1 MNPASNEKKYTI
13 TIDPTPQHKKPDS
26 RTAKTITKNL
36 SLVTGITI
44 NEFSELISP
53 PNSFTWAG
61 GIFEGTRSNSN
72 WRYQSV
78 FALDFD
84 KGTLSI
90 QEIIIRIQQF
100 DIQPQIW
107 YTSFSDSPE
116 HRKFRVVF
124 FLDSPVDD
132 PDIYKL
138 ITNSLKKLYPEA
150 DNCFDPARF
159 FYGGKQCSI
168 IHTQPINTSSFI
180 DALSIQMIT
189 SDSNSTRK
197 LPLSSSYYSRV
208 KTARIGKSYDISYP
222 ECYFSAEKEISGVI
236 SPLVQKKLNYTSLN
250 GVASIEDQ
258 NIQNNTSLNGGPS
271 LKDQYNENITSLNA
285 KNKIH
290 LDFDLAREKVKIL
303 DEFLKGT
310 WLYHMQ
316 LFGLATNLV
325 HVRGGF
331 QLMKK
336 TMDKY
341 NQLGKTQY
349 TKNNFNILPYVNKVE
364 YHPIPV
370 NRFSPFEQDKDL
382 FDIVSSTKDVRGRID
397 ILEPIHKMELEEAEE
412 IMKSTIQKI
421 NETGECGK
429 IYLIKL
435 PTAIGKT
442 QVITSI
448 AGVTI
453 SVPTNRLKNEISQRM
468 KVKHMTTPDP
478 VVFDDISL
486 NSMIEYYFRLG
497 LPRKV
502 SSLLYNVSNKKG
514 TVRYSEEDVQRA
526 EEYLNQLRMCQI
538 TKDTLI
544 TTHSRSLIN
553 GFAHDTLIFDEDP
566 INQIIDIKQLK
577 ISDLIKINIQ
587 SSNILKDE
595 LDPAIKALIECN
607 PMEPLETPKS
617 SVDLDKLVEQI
628 SQRKIDSNI
637 IDFFGSDYLIKDK
650 FDLNKIH
657 YVVERKIPDHKK
669 VIILSATI
677 PVNVYKRIYGDRVEI
692 IDLADVKQQGTIVQ
706 HTSRSCSRD
715 GLNRY
720 ASTISKEIGD
730 KPVITFMKYRH
741 HFNNPVNDMY
751 FGNCSGYDGLK
762 GIDLAVVG
770 TPHRNNVEYVLMSKV
785 MGIDFSIDD
794 LTMSHQTIEHGGFR
808 FKFNCFDHPDLRG
821 IQLALIESDL
831 IQAVGR
837 ARTLRTDARV
847 DVYSNF
853 PLRISD
859 QFVY

>member
-1 MNPASNEKKYTI
+1 MNPANNDKKYTI

-26 RTAKTITKNL
+26 RTVKNITRNL
-36 SLVTGITI
+36 SLVTGVTI
-44 NEFSELISP
+44 NEFSELVSP
-53 PNSFTWAG
+53 PNSFTWSG
-61 GIFEGTRSNSN
+61 GIFEGSRSNNN

-90 QEIIIRIQQF
+90 QQIINRIQQF
-100 DIQPQIW
+100 DIHPQIW
-107 YTSFSDSPE
+107 YSSFSDSSE
-116 HRKFRVVF
+116 LRKFRVVL

-138 ITNSLKKLYPEA
+138 ITSSLKKLYPEA

-159 FYGGKQCSI
+159 FYGGKQSTI
-168 IHTQPINTSSFI
+168 IHTQPISNSRLI
-180 DALSIQMIT
+180 DALSIQMMT

-208 KTARIGKSYDISYP
+208 KTAGIGESYKRFYP
-222 ECYFSAEKEISGVI
+222 ECYFSAEKENSGIIS
-236 SPLVQKKLNYTSLN
+236 SLDQNFQKYTSLN
-250 GVASIEDQ
+250 GFSSIPSIEDQ
-258 NIQNNTSLNGGPS
+258 QIQ
-271 LKDQYNENITSLNA
+271 KHTSLNA

-290 LDFDLAREKVKIL
+290 LDFDLARETVKIL

-310 WLYHMQ
+310 WLYHME

-341 NQLGKTQY
+341 NQLGITHY
-349 TKNNFNILPYVNKVE
+349 TKNNYNILPYVSKVE
-364 YHPIPV
+364 YHPIPIH
-370 NRFSPFEQDKDL
+370 RFSPYEQDMDL

-397 ILEPIHKMELEEAEE
+397 ILEPIHKIELEEAEKTME
-412 IMKSTIQKI
+412 STIQKI
-421 NETGECGK
+421 IEDGEKGK

-442 QVITSI
+442 QIITSLV
-448 AGVTI
+448 GVTI
-453 SVPTNRLKNEISQRM
+453 SVPTNRLKNEISERM
-468 KVKHMTTPDP
+468 KVKYMTTPDP
-478 VVFDDISL
+478 VIFDDISL

-502 SSLLYNVSNKKG
+502 SSLLYNVSNRKG
-514 TVRYSEEDVQRA
+514 ITRYSEKDVQRA
-526 EEYLNQLRMCQI
+526 EEYLNQLRLCQI
-538 TKDTLI
+538 TTDTLI
-544 TTHSRSLIN
+544 TTHSRSMIN
-553 GFAHDTLIFDEDP
+553 GFQHDTLIFDEDP
-566 INQIIDIKQLK
+566 INQVIDIKQLK
-577 ISDLIKINIQ
+577 ISDLHKINIQ
-587 SSNILKDE
+587 SSHILKDD
-595 LDPAIKALIECN
+595 LDPVIQFLLECN
-607 PMEPLETPKS
+607 PMEPKEAPKS

-628 SQRKIDSNI
+628 SRRKIDSNVI
-637 IDFFGSDYLIKDK
+637 EFFDSDYLMKDK

-677 PVNVYKRIYGDRVEI
+677 PVNVYQRIYGDRVEV
-692 IDLADVKQQGTIVQ
+692 IDLMDVKQQGTIVQ

-720 ASTISKEIGD
+720 ASSISKEIGD

-741 HFNNPVNDMY
+741 HFQNPVQDMY

-785 MGIDFSIDD
+785 MGIDFTTED
-794 LTMSHQTIEHGGFR
+794 LTMTHQPIEYAGFR
-808 FKFNCFDHPDLRG
+808 FKFNCFNHPDLRG
-821 IQLALIESDL
+821 IQLSLIESDL

-847 DVYSNF
+847 EVYSNF

>member
-1 MNPASNEKKYTI
+1 MNPISNETKYTI
-13 TIDPTPQHKKPDS
+13 TIDPTPRNQKPDNKEVKS
-26 RTAKTITKNL
+26 ITRNL
-36 SLVTGITI
+36 NLVTGITI
-44 NEFSELISP
+44 NEFTELVSL
-53 PNSFTWAG
+53 PNSFTWSG
-61 GIFEGTRSNSN
+61 GIFVGTRSNIN
-72 WRYQSV
+72 WKNQSV

-90 QEIIIRIQQF
+90 QEIVIRIQQF

-116 HRKFRVVF
+116 LRKFRIVF

-132 PDIYKL
+132 PQLYKL
-138 ITNSLKKLYPEA
+138 ITGSLKKLYPEA

-168 IHTQPINTSSFI
+168 IHTQPINTSRFI
-180 DALSIQMIT
+180 DALSIQMMT
-189 SDSNSTRK
+189 SDSDSTRK
-197 LPLSSSYYSRV
+197 LPLSSSYYSSV
-208 KTARIGKSYDISYP
+208 KTAGIGNSYDISYTD
-222 ECYFSAEKEISGVI
+222 CYFPAEKEVSGVI
-236 SPLVQKKLNYTSLN
+236 FPLVQKKQNNTSLN
-250 GVASIEDQ
+250 GVASLD
-258 NIQNNTSLNGGPS
+258 
-271 LKDQYNENITSLNA
+271 DQYNENITSLNA

-310 WLYHMQ
+310 WLYHME

-331 QLMKK
+331 QLMRK

-341 NQLGKTQY
+341 NQLGKTHY

-370 NRFSPFEQDKDL
+370 HRFSPYEQDKDL

-397 ILEPIHKMELEEAEE
+397 ILKPIHKMGLEEAEE
-412 IMKSTIQKI
+412 IMKSTIQNI
-421 NETGECGK
+421 LETGECGK

-442 QVITSI
+442 QLITSI

-478 VVFDDISL
+478 VVFDDVSL

-497 LPRKV
+497 LSTKV
-502 SSLLYNVSNKKG
+502 SALLYNVANRKG
-514 TVRYSEEDVQRA
+514 TTRYSDEDVQRA
-526 EEYLNQLRMCQI
+526 DEYLSQLKLCQI

-544 TTHSRSLIN
+544 TTHSRSFIN
-553 GFAHDTLIFDEDP
+553 GFEHNTLIFDEDP
-566 INQIIDIKQLK
+566 LNQMIDIKQLK
-577 ISDLIKINIQ
+577 ISDLHKINIQ
-587 SSNILKDE
+587 SSDKLKED
-595 LDPAIKALIECN
+595 LDPIIRFLLECN
-607 PMEPLETPKS
+607 PMETKQTPKS
-617 SVDLDKLVEQI
+617 SIDMDKLVEQI

-637 IDFFGSDYLIKDK
+637 IDFFRSDYLMKDK
-650 FDLNKIH
+650 FDLNSIH

-677 PVNVYKRIYGDRVEI
+677 PVNVYQRIYGDRVEV
-692 IDLADVKQQGTIVQ
+692 IDLTDVKQQGTVIQ
-706 HTSRSCSRD
+706 YTSRSCSRD
-715 GLNRY
+715 GLSRY
-720 ASTISKEIGD
+720 SHTISKEIGD
-730 KPVITFMKYRH
+730 KPVITFMKFRN
-741 HFNNPVNDMY
+741 HFQNPIKDMY
-751 FGNCSGYDGLK
+751 FGNCSGYDGLR
-762 GIDLAVVG
+762 GVDLAVVG
-770 TPHRNNVEYVLMSKV
+770 TPHRNNVEYVLMSRV

-794 LTMSHQTIEHGGFR
+794 LTMSHQTIEYGGFR
-808 FKFNCFDHPDLRG
+808 FKFNCFNHPDLRE
-821 IQLALIESDL
+821 IQLTLIESDL

-847 DVYSNF
+847 NVYSNF